1 MSTGLGRRVGGEAA
15 KGLTDPIFRALAL
28 SIGSAVDSKKVEAR
42 EDVKDDPDFDLTSN
56 LAGLI
61 GSGLAGNIALPQ
73 PKNGRQP

>member
-1 MSTGLGRRVGGEAA
+1 MNTLFQLAFVLALTAGRPLGEAA
-15 KGLTDPIFRALAL
+15 EA
-28 SIGSAVDSKKVEAR
+28 AVA
-42 EDVKDDPDFDLTSN
+42 DDPDFDLTSN